1 MTTAQNAAQNAA
13 AQTGNLAGL
22 VAQATAAQAP
32 KVEHGTNGIHV
43 TPVMTTNSA
52 GRSVF
57 GLQLGTEIHTAKTAF
72 VSAYQDKVEAQIV
85 GGLGFKP
92 QPVGA
97 SCELLRE
104 LDLLNGDKM
113 RLEVQLHAKNGLTL
127 TTFQMIPKRLS
138 EGFSKRQIGSV
149 SFGHG
154 DSSVD
159 SMVAYCATVGNLGKE
174 VETQALDILESL
186 SALDP
191 ESAARMAE
199 AVAQVKAARA
209 AAKVQAAELFALCKH
224 DAKIRHQQEK
234 ELAAAA
240 RKAKKEGKDEAA
252 AAAAAAAKKQR
263 EEARAARAAAAAA
276 AKDPAAAA
284 ARAAA
289 RAANRLAGK
298 AADAA
303 AAVIADATKQAK
315 DSLKAMADAGG
326 LGSNHQRRIR
336 RVGGRRG
343 EDAQT
348 PPAVT
353 VPTAETP
360 AVTAP
365 TGGTF

>member
-1 MTTAQNAAQNAA
+1 MNTATAQTAAQNAA

-32 KVEHGTNGIHV
+32 KVEHAGTNGIHV

-52 GRSVF
+52 GRAGF
-57 GLQLGTEIHTAKTAF
+57 GLQLGTEIHTAKASF
-72 VSAYQDKVEAQIV
+72 VAAYQAKVEEHIV

-97 SCELLRE
+97 TCELLRE
-104 LDLLNGDKM
+104 LDLLNGAKM

-127 TTFQMIPKRLS
+127 TTFEMIPKRLS
-138 EGFSKRQIGSV
+138 DGYSKRQIGSV
-149 SFGHG
+149 SFGH
-154 DSSVD
+154 SEASVD
-159 SMVAYCATVGNLGKE
+159 SMVAYCAAIGTLGQE
-174 VETQALDILESL
+174 VATQAMDILESL
-186 SALDP
+186 ASLDP

-209 AAKVQAAELFALCKH
+209 SAKTQATELFALCKH
-224 DAKIRHQQEK
+224 DAKMRHQQEK

-252 AAAAAAAKKQR
+252 AAAAAEAKKQR

-284 ARAAA
+284 S
-289 RAANRLAGK
+289 RAANRLANK

-303 AAVIADATKQAK
+303 SAVIADATKQAK
-315 DSLKAMADAGG
+315 ESLKAMADSGG
-326 LGSNHQRRIR
+326 LGSIHQRRVR
-336 RVGGRRG
+336 RVGGRSG
-343 EDAQT
+343 ESAQT

-360 AVTAP
+360 ADTVP